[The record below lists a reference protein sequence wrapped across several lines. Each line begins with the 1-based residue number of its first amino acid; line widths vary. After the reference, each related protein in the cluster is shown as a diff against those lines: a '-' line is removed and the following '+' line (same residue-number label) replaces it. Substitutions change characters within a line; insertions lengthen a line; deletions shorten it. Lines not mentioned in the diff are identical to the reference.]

1 MNYRQCHAKNI
12 RLFMIDNG
20 DRWGILSRELTCPDL
35 NFRTINGM
43 SDWKTSE
50 KVAIQVFNL
59 GFTVGEIWDNVQG
72 MIRN

>member
-50 KVAIQVFNL
+50 KGCNTGI
-59 GFTVGEIWDNVQG
+59 
-72 MIRN
+72 